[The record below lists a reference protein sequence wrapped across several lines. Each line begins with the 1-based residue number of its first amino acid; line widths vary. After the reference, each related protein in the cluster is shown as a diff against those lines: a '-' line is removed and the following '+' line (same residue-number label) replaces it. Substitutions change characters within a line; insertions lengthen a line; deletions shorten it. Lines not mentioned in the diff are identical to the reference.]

1 MLCRIVFSRCQLFQ
15 SSTPVWD
22 QPYVHSS
29 CFQRLAEAVTP
40 CPPHPASATVSP
52 FPSFAL
58 TPVQTILRKVSPHVR
73 WEAEIQNGKFQP
85 KWLKSGKVTMDK
97 QEGRAMVRTAR
108 CHLRSRA
115 PAEPE
120 TCPAPNSLGSRGK
133 RKQEELLL
141 GYSSALNSSICN
153 YLKIYACVYIYKFL
167 LLSGVINIKW
177 KIESCVGQTT
187 WNCCVFGRK
196 VHGILSNSW
205 TLLTRE
211 WNCASLVIGNIPTRK
226 WNYDYQG
233 RWEEH

>member
-1 MLCRIVFSRCQLFQ
+1 MWCAAVQSLTKCRVLCTQKLDWRNITVGQHSTRTSNILKSSKETQQWRKQGRKMLCRIVFSRCQLFQ

-40 CPPHPASATVSP
+40 CPPRPASSTVSLS
-52 FPSFAL
+52 PSFAL

-85 KWLKSGKVTMDK
+85 KWLKSSKVTMDK

-133 RKQEELLL
+133 RKQEDFVWVVVLPWIPLPVTIWK
-141 GYSSALNSSICN
+141 YMR
-153 YLKIYACVYIYKFL
+153 VYIY
-167 LLSGVINIKW
+167 IN
-177 KIESCVGQTT
+177 SC
-187 WNCCVFGRK
+187 
-196 VHGILSNSW
+196 SY
-205 TLLTRE
+205 
-211 WNCASLVIGNIPTRK
+211 LV
-226 WNYDYQG
+226 
-233 RWEEH
+233 